1 MLRSRPFD
9 SYLTGGVGLLTPF
22 RTMSSLLDRPNPL
35 PESEEPRF
43 TATADLRHDN
53 RMGESRLVVTDQTLY
68 RFETTPTG
76 EELVGQYPL
85 AELSKPRIEDLV
97 DATALIANHEGKS
110 VELIRATSKRSLMVA
125 GAEKRLSALLEG
137 KPMPELEDQVRT
149 CPKCGR
155 PLPENSDVCEGCV
168 NRGKT
173 LLRLFEYTRPYRGRL
188 IWGTV
193 LTLGSTA
200 LELIPPYITLHL
212 VDDVLRG
219 GNRENFV
226 YYILGMVVSQAL
238 VMATRMARGRNVAYL
253 GMQITVAI
261 RHSLFEK
268 FQELSLGF
276 YDKRNVG
283 SIMSRMTND
292 TGALYDVLIDGI
304 PVVLNQLALLIGI
317 PIALLVINWQVGI
330 WALLPI
336 PFILLAV
343 RWFRRRMHRVWS
355 RVHHQWSRMSGTLN
369 GILQGQRVVKAF
381 HGESREVARFNR
393 RISSLAQSGY
403 DAESSWATFFPVV
416 TFTMAMSTIVVWYIG
431 GGGVLNGVMTLGEL
445 MAFLAYVG
453 RLEGPL
459 MMLQRIIDW
468 STRALTAA
476 ERVFEVMDTPVEIQD
491 ASDAVPMPN
500 VKGGVKFVDVHF
512 GYDKARE
519 VLHGI
524 DLDVRPGEMIGL
536 VGHSGAGKSTL
547 INLLMRFYDPTQGR
561 IELDGVDL
569 KKVNLEDFRRQV
581 GVVLQENYLFPGSIK
596 DNISYGR
603 PNATMEEVMEAAK
616 AANAH
621 DFIVNFP
628 DGYDTYVGE
637 RGQRLSGGE
646 RQRIAIARA
655 ILHNPKVLIL
665 DEATASVDTE
675 TERMIQEALEN
686 LVEGRTVFA
695 IAHRLSTLRNADR
708 LVVIDA
714 GKVAEIG
721 THDELLSKS
730 DGIYKKLVD
739 MQMEVN
745 KMQSN
750 FLVED

>member
-1 MLRSRPFD
+1 MAGILQTPAASESDQTRFVTQGDLRS
-9 SYLTGGVGLLTPF
+9 SG
-22 RTMSSLLDRPNPL
+22 SLG
-35 PESEEPRF
+35 
-43 TATADLRHDN
+43 A
-53 RMGESRLVVTDQTLY
+53 SRLVVTDSEAKRY
-68 RFETTPTG
+68 EGTPLG
-76 EELVGQYPL
+76 EELVDSYPL
-85 AELSKPRIEDLV
+85 SELKNPRVEDLV
-97 DATALIANHEGKS
+97 DASALIADYKGS
-110 VELIRATSKRSLMVA
+110 TVELIRTTSRRALQVA
-125 GAEKRLSALLEG
+125 GAEKRLKAILAGE
-137 KPMPELEDQVRT
+137 PMPELDDKERL

-155 PLPENSDVCEGCV
+155 PLPENTDVCEGCI

-173 LLRLFEYTRPYRGRL
+173 LLRLFDYTRPYRDRL
-188 IWGTV
+188 ILGTF

-200 LELIPPYITLHL
+200 VTLLPPYLTSRLIDDVLIRHNRAAFVPIILELIVGYFLT
-212 VDDVLRG
+212 
-219 GNRENFV
+219 
-226 YYILGMVVSQAL
+226 MAL
-238 VMATRMARGRNVAYL
+238 TMARGRNVALL
-253 GMQITVAI
+253 GMKITVSI

-268 FQELSLGF
+268 LQELSLSF

-304 PVVLNQLALLIGI
+304 PVVLNQVALLIGVPI
-317 PIALLVINWQVGI
+317 MLFLMNWHIAGWAIAPLPIA
-330 WALLPI
+330 A
-336 PFILLAV
+336 LAV

-355 RVHHQWSRMSGTLN
+355 RVWHQWSRLGGTLN
-369 GILQGQRVVKAF
+369 GILQGTRVVKAF
-381 HGESREVARFNR
+381 HGETREVARFNR
-393 RISSLAQSGY
+393 RITDLADTGY
-403 DAESSWATFFPVV
+403 VAESSWATFFPMVQ
-416 TFTMAMSTIVVWYIG
+416 FTMAMGVVLVWYTG
-431 GGGVLNGVMTLGEL
+431 GLGVMNGVMSIGQLT
-445 MAFLAYVG
+445 AFIGYVVM
-453 RLEGPL
+453 LQQPL

-476 ERVFEVMDTPVEIQD
+476 ERVFEVIDTPIDIHD
-491 ASDAVPMPN
+491 ASDAVAMPN

-512 GYDKARE
+512 GYEKARE

-524 DLDVRPGEMIGL
+524 DLDVKPGEVIGL

-547 INLLMRFYDPTQGR
+547 INLLMRFYDPTQGH

-569 KKVNLEDFRRQV
+569 RKVKLDDFRRQV
-581 GVVLQENYLFPGSIK
+581 GVVLQESYLFPGSIK
-596 DNISYGR
+596 DNIAYGR
-603 PNATMEEVMEAAK
+603 PDASIEDVIEAAQ

-621 DFIVNFP
+621 HFIVNFP

-675 TERMIQEALEN
+675 TERMIQEAIEN

-708 LVVIDA
+708 LVVIQD
-714 GKVAEIG
+714 GKIAEIG
-721 THDELLSKS
+721 THDELLALD

-739 MQMEVN
+739 MQTEVN
-745 KMQSN
+745 KLREN
-750 FLVED
+750 FLAEE

>member
-1 MLRSRPFD
+1 MA
-9 SYLTGGVGLLTPF
+9 
-22 RTMSSLLDRPNPL
+22 SLLERPDSV
-35 PESEEPRF
+35 PESEETRF
-43 TATADLRHDN
+43 TAAADLRHDN
-53 RMGESRLVVTDQTLY
+53 RLGESRLVVTDRRAY
-68 RFETTPTG
+68 RLESTPLG
-76 EELVGQYPL
+76 EDLLVSY
-85 AELSKPRIEDLV
+85 ELSELKNPRVEDLV
-97 DATALIANHEGKS
+97 DASALVADHQGSS
-110 VELIRATSKRSLMVA
+110 VELIRATNKRSLIVA
-125 GAEKRLSALLEG
+125 GAEKRLSALLKGE
-137 KPMPELEDQVRT
+137 PMPELEDQVRI
-149 CPKCGR
+149 CPKCAR
-155 PLPENSDVCEGCV
+155 PLPEHSDVCEGCV

-173 LLRLFEYTRPYRGRL
+173 LLRLFEYTHPFKSRL
-188 IWGTV
+188 IWQTIC
-193 LTLGSTA
+193 TLGGTA
-200 LELIPPYITLHL
+200 LELIPPYLTMHL
-212 VDDVLRG
+212 VDDVLRHG
-219 GNRENFV
+219 AQASFV
-226 YYILGMVVSQAL
+226 PLILGMVAAQAAIT
-238 VMATRMARGRNVAYL
+238 VVRMARGRNVAYL
-253 GMQITVAI
+253 GMQITISI

-268 FQELSLGF
+268 LQALSLSF

-292 TGALYDVLIDGI
+292 TTALYDVLVDGI
-304 PVVLNQLALLIGI
+304 PVVLNQIALLIGI
-317 PIALLVINWQVGI
+317 PIMLLVINWQVAV
-330 WALLPI
+330 WAILPL
-336 PFILLAV
+336 PFVFMAV

-369 GILQGQRVVKAF
+369 GILQGTRVVKAF
-381 HGESREVARFNR
+381 HGENREVARFNR
-393 RISSLAQSGY
+393 RIADLANSGY
-403 DAESSWATFFPVV
+403 DAEASWATFFPFV
-416 TFTMAMSTIVVWYIG
+416 TFTMALSTIVVWYVG
-431 GGGVLNGVMTLGEL
+431 GRGVLSGVMTIGEL

-476 ERVFEVMDTPVEIQD
+476 ERVFEVMDTPIDIEE
-491 ASDAVPMPN
+491 APDAVAIPK
-500 VKGGVKFVDVHF
+500 VKGGVKFEDVHF

-524 DLDVRPGEMIGL
+524 DLDVLPGEMIGL

-547 INLLMRFYDPTQGR
+547 INLLMRFYDPTQGTISIDGIDLR
-561 IELDGVDL
+561 KVKLD
-569 KKVNLEDFRRQV
+569 DFRRQV
-581 GVVLQENYLFPGSIK
+581 GVVLQESYLFPGTVR
-596 DNISYGR
+596 DNIAYGR
-603 PNATMEEVMEAAK
+603 PTASLEEVLAAAK

-675 TERMIQEALEN
+675 TERQIQEALEN

-708 LVVIDA
+708 LVVIDD
-714 GKVAEIG
+714 GRVAEVG
-721 THDELLSKS
+721 THEELLAKD

-745 KMQSN
+745 KIKSN
-750 FLVED
+750 YLVEE